1 MDITWIKSDNGDND
15 MSLAEM
21 LDTIADKA
29 DKISNAV
36 KELQALLANI
46 EE

>member
-21 LDTIADKA
+21 LDTIGDKA
-29 DKISNAV
+29 DKISNTV